1 MTQRKPINRRS
12 YKQQPKKEFLG
23 MVLTYP
29 SIEVISSGDKHL
41 CYKAEV
47 RGKDPS
53 NQMILC
59 NSTHKIMKGD
69 YVMVSQHG
77 GLAELQH
84 SRNFVVSSMKNCS
97 GGFYFLNGDPA

>member
-1 MTQRKPINRRS
+1 MTQRKLINRRS

-23 MVLTYP
+23 IVLTYP
-29 SIEVISSGDKHL
+29 RIEVISSGDKHL

-84 SRNFVVSSMKNCS
+84 SRNFVVSNGENCS
-97 GGFYFLNGDPA
+97 GGFYFTNGDPA

>member
-1 MTQRKPINRRS
+1 MAQLKSKKRRF
-12 YKQQPKKEFLG
+12 YKQQPRTEFLG
-23 MVLTYP
+23 IVLTHP

-59 NSTHKIMKGD
+59 SSTHKIKKGE

-97 GGFYFLNGDPA
+97 GGFYFINGEPA